1 MIIALDAMG
10 GDYAPQSI
18 IEGAI
23 LASKFFPP
31 HIRIVLV
38 GDKSIIES
46 HLEKLGSSGGSFDI
60 IHASSVITM
69 GEHPTKAFTQK
80 PDSSIATGF
89 GLLMK
94 KQADAFC
101 SAGNTGAM
109 LVGSMFTIKPIQGVL
124 RPGIAGFIPKETGK
138 YGILLDVGANADCKP
153 EVLDQF
159 AVIGSLYSKYIF
171 GIDSPKVGLMNL
183 GEEEQKGT
191 ILTLA
196 AHQLLKNNNKINFI
210 GNIEGR
216 DVFNDRADVIVC
228 DGFTGNIILKMAETF
243 YEVMERRNSVDE
255 FIELFNYAG
264 VGGSPI
270 LGVNGN
276 VIVGHGISSPIAVK
290 NMLIQA
296 KALTEG
302 KIFEKIKE
310 SYN

>member
-1 MIIALDAMG
+1 MG
-10 GDYAPQSI
+10 GDYAPKSI

-23 LASKFFPP
+23 QASRSFPSDVK
-31 HIRIVLV
+31 IALV
-38 GDKSIIES
+38 GDEHIIKS
-46 HLEKLGSSGGSFDI
+46 HLDSFGI
-60 IHASSVITM
+60 EVSTFTIVHAPTVITM

-80 PDSSIATGF
+80 PDSSIAVGF

-94 KQADAFC
+94 NKADAFC

-109 LVGSMFTIKPIQGVL
+109 LVGSMFTVKPIEGVI
-124 RPGIAGFIPKETGK
+124 RPGIAGFIPKENGK
-138 YGILLDVGANADCKP
+138 YGILLDVGANAECKP

-171 GIDSPKVGLMNL
+171 GIDRPKVGLMNL

-216 DVFNDRADVIVC
+216 DVFNEKADVIVC

-243 YEVMERRNSVDE
+243 YEVMERRNAVDE

-270 LGVNGN
+270 LGINGN
-276 VIVGHGISSPIAVK
+276 VIIAHGISSPLAIK
-290 NMLIQA
+290 NMLHQA
-296 KALTEG
+296 KLLTEG
-302 KIFEKIKE
+302 KIFEKIRQ